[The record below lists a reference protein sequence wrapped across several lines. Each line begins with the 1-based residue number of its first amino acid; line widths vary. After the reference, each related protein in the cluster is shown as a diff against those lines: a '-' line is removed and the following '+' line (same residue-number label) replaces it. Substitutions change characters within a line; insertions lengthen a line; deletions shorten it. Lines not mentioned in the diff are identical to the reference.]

1 MKKYLIRRIL
11 ILIPI
16 LIGVSVVIF
25 ALIEAMP
32 GNPYSD
38 MIDPNVPPDLIEE
51 RLEAMGYFDPLP
63 VRYVRWLGRTLQ
75 FDLGYST
82 NYGAPVSAIIANRLP
97 NTILLGGIAVV
108 FSVLIAIPLGVIS
121 STRQYSVLDYIVT
134 IIAFL
139 GLSIPAFFFGI
150 LMIRFLSFELGLFPI
165 AGTGAGADYEGFRM
179 FLHRA
184 HHLVLPVMVLSLL
197 SLASLMRYTRSSM
210 LEVIK
215 QDYIRTA
222 KSKGLREK
230 IVIYKHALKNALI
243 PVVTVLTMMLPSLV
257 SGAVLTETVFSW
269 PGMGTLMIDAIDNDD
284 YPLLMGITMM
294 LAVIIVFANLLADV
308 LYALID
314 PRIKYD

>member
-16 LIGVSVVIF
+16 LIGVSMVIF

-63 VRYVRWLGRTLQ
+63 VRYVRWLGRTVR

-82 NYGAPVSAIIANRLP
+82 NYSAPVSTIMLNRLP
-97 NTILLGGIAVV
+97 NTLLLGGFALI
-108 FSVLIAIPLGVIS
+108 FSVIIAIPLGILS
-121 STRQYSVLDYIVT
+121 STKQYSVLDYIVT
-134 IIAFL
+134 IFAFI
-139 GLSIPAFFFGI
+139 GLSIPAFFFGL
-150 LMIRFLSFELGLFPI
+150 LMIRYLAFELGWFPI

-179 FLHRA
+179 LLHRA
-184 HHLVLPVMVLSLL
+184 HHLVLPVIVLSLL

-222 KSKGLREK
+222 RSKGIKEK
-230 IVIYKHALKNALI
+230 VVIYKHALKNALI

-269 PGMGTLMIDAIDNDD
+269 PGMGTLMIEAIQNDD

-294 LAVIIVFANLLADV
+294 LAIIIVFANLLADI
-308 LYALID
+308 LYAWID

>member
-16 LIGVSVVIF
+16 LIGVSMIIF

-32 GNPYSD
+32 GDPYSD
-38 MIDPNVPPDLIEE
+38 MIDPTVPPDLIEE

-63 VRYVRWLGRTLQ
+63 VRYVRWLGRTLR
-75 FDLGYST
+75 FDFGYST
-82 NYGAPVSAIIANRLP
+82 NYGAPVSVIMLNRLP
-97 NTILLGGIAVV
+97 NTLILGGFALL
-108 FSVLIAIPLGVIS
+108 FSTIVAIPLGIIS
-121 STRQYSVLDYIVT
+121 STRQYSVVDYIVT
-134 IIAFL
+134 VFAFI
-139 GLSIPAFFFGI
+139 GLSIPAFFFGL
-150 LMIRFLSFELGLFPI
+150 LMIRYLAFELGWFPI
-165 AGTGAGADYEGFRM
+165 AGTGAGAGYEGVRM
-179 FLHRA
+179 LLHRA
-184 HHLVLPVMVLSLL
+184 HHLVLPVVVLSLL

-222 KSKGLREK
+222 RSKGIKEK
-230 IVIYKHALKNALI
+230 VIIYRHALKNALI

-294 LAVIIVFANLLADV
+294 LAIIIVFANLLADI
-308 LYALID
+308 LYAWID